1 MKLNIDH
8 LIESLR
14 PKPDYPTYP
23 PYHTGLYLEDY
34 FFDFY
39 QRNIDRFQKLKR
51 EYIPVFW
58 TNIYLNAG
66 GNLGEAVFKLQ
77 DILNKV
83 LKPDGK
89 YFMVSQHDDSPMNIL
104 PQNTMYFLSGGN
116 KTGPGTNPIPLICG
130 PLANQE
136 KKEKEFLAS
145 FVGSMTHPVR
155 EKMVDV
161 LKDKSD
167 VYLSTKGWDNKMAVE
182 NVEDFINASL
192 KSKFVLC
199 PRGWG
204 TTSFRLY
211 EAMQLDA
218 VPVYISDEFWKPF
231 TYELNWDDFCVS
243 IKEDEIPNIHS
254 ILESISEEKYNKM
267 KSKIKEVYE
276 NYFTLEGTCNKILQ
290 MLELES

>member
-1 MKLNIDH
+1 MDND
-8 LIESLR
+8 LR
-14 PKPDYPTYP
+14 PKPEYPTYP

-66 GNLGEAVFKLQ
+66 GDLGKAVYKLQ
-77 DILNKV
+77 DVLNNV
-83 LKPDGK
+83 MKPDGK

-104 PQNTMYFLSGGN
+104 PSNTMYFLAGGN
-116 KTGPGTNPIPLICG
+116 RPGIGVNPIPLICG
-130 PLANQE
+130 PLATQE
-136 KKEKEFLAS
+136 EKEKEFLAS
-145 FVGSMTHPVR
+145 FVGSMTHPLR
-155 EKMVDV
+155 EKMVDA

-167 VYLSTKGWDNKMAVE
+167 VYLSTKGWDNKMAVD
-182 NVEDFINASL
+182 NVEEFINASL

-204 TTSFRLY
+204 ATSFRLY

-243 IKEDEIPNIHS
+243 VKEDEISNTHS
-254 ILESISEEKYNKM
+254 ILESISEEKYKNM
-267 KSKIKEVYE
+267 KAKIKELYE

-290 MLELES
+290 MLELEP